1 MIKGKENPKHQKG
14 KNMRVTKVVR
24 EYIEKR
30 VREKVYLH
38 YEDEK
43 TKATEE
49 MQILDYV
56 TATAQTAAINVYLE
70 VLNDLASKYN
80 FLEVNEDIEDR
91 VHISAGYKDIT
102 IKDRNLISSPHC
114 WRLRADKEAKDVADD
129 IVINLELGGTKK
141 DLEEMLAKI

>member
-1 MIKGKENPKHQKG
+1 
-14 KNMRVTKVVR
+14 MRVTKVVR

-43 TKATEE
+43 NKAAEE
-49 MQILDYV
+49 VQILDYV
-56 TATAQTAAINVYLE
+56 TETAEAAAINAYLK

-80 FLEVNEDIEDR
+80 FIEVNKDIEDR
-91 VHISAGYKDIT
+91 MYVRVGYINIT
-102 IKDRNLISSPHC
+102 IKDKNLTSSPHH
-114 WRLRADKEAKDVADD
+114 WRSRADKEVKDIVDD
-129 IVINLELGGTKK
+129 IIVNLELGGTKK